1 MTQTPD
7 PNPATTDPT
16 LHENERDQELVMF
29 LERDQLMA
37 DTSLPLPRA
46 PLSKRANTGLWA
58 LRVFIILISIIV
70 IYTFAAKL
78 K

>member
-7 PNPATTDPT
+7 PTPRTTDST
-16 LHENERDQELVMF
+16 QHENERDQKLVMF
-29 LERDQLMA
+29 LEHDQLTA
-37 DTSLPLPRA
+37 DTSVPVPRA

-58 LRVFIILISIIV
+58 LRVFIILISIMV
-70 IYTFAAKL
+70 IYTFAANL